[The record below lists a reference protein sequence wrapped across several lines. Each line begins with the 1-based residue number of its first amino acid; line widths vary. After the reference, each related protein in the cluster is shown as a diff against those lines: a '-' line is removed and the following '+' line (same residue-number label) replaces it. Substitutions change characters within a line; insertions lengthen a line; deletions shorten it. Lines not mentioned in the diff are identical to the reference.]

1 MKVDFAVLG
10 ATLVVE
16 PAPGSTGVGGVATFV
31 TAPGLKAR
39 ANGKAIYTGD
49 ITISVSGVTNPTTN
63 ATIPSGTSP
72 DPETFTLS
80 PTSAKCRIGGKKP
93 LRIGDKVSVLVNPLV
108 PATPSPTPSPTSMV
122 VRVANAGQ
130 QKVRGS

>member
-1 MKVDFAVLG
+1 MKVDLAVLG

-39 ANGKAIYTGD
+39 AKGKAIYIGD
-49 ITISVSGVTNPTTN
+49 IDIKVEGVTDPGKN
-63 ATIPSGTSP
+63 ATIPSTSEP
-72 DPETFTLS
+72 FTIS
-80 PTSAKCRIGGKKP
+80 PTAEKCRIGGKKP
-93 LRIGDKVSVLVNPLV
+93 LRIGDKATISATAYIPV
-108 PATPSPTPSPTSMV
+108 PPPGTPTPSPTSMV
-122 VRVANAGQ
+122 VRVADAGQ